1 VRRGGDR
8 GQASVVLALVLPLL
22 AVLLLVILQIGLLAR
37 DVVLVTHASREAARA
52 AAVDPDPRA
61 ARAAALAAG
70 GLARDRLSVAM
81 AGGSSVGSRVRV
93 TVTYRAATDVPL
105 IGGFLGERRIRASTT
120 MRVEGPAA
128 EA

>member
-1 VRRGGDR
+1 VE
-8 GQASVVLALVLPLL
+8 LALVLPLL
-22 AVLLLVILQIGLLAR
+22 ALLLLVILQIGLLAR

-70 GLARDRLSVAM
+70 GLADDRLTVAM
-81 AGGSSVGSRVRV
+81 AGRRTPGSRVRV

-105 IGGFLGERRIRASTT
+105 IGSLLGERRIRASTT
-120 MRVEGPAA
+120 MRVEGATPDP
-128 EA
+128 